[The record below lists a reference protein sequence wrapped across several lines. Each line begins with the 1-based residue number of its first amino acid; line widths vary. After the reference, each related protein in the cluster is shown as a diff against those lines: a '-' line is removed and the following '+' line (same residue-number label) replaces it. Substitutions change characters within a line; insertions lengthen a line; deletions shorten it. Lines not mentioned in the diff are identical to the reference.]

1 MTTPPDIQGF
11 AGGLMVFFSIIT
23 IITTLIITTTPKI
36 IVITPS
42 IDSVIHDASTC

>member
-11 AGGLMVFFSIIT
+11 AGGFMFCFSIIT
-23 IITTLIITTTPKI
+23 IITTTPKI

-42 IDSVIHDASTC
+42 IDSVIHDDSAY